1 MPPPSFPFLPKPSRT
16 SQPAEMALAFSAA
29 KPAFKIQALLQA
41 LSPTSPISVPLLLH
55 GFSSVPSSEP
65 PPPGDETAGAASD
78 EGPAD
83 PPRRPMRGERRGPE
97 KLEDTICYM
106 MARRPWTTRLQ
117 NSIRSLS
124 PTFDRDLVLAVLRGA
139 HHPDHALR
147 FFRWVERTGFR
158 HDAATYGEIVSI
170 LTRNSMLNHA
180 RCLILDDMPKRLVD
194 RDEDMI
200 AALIAGYGRAGIPQ
214 EAVKIFRRM
223 PELGVTRTV
232 SSYDAL
238 FKAILRSGRVMM
250 AKRIFNS
257 MIRDGVAAAA
267 STYNTLIWGFCLSV
281 KMETANRFFADMK
294 ERGIAPELV
303 TYNTLLNGWVR
314 AKKMDDAEKMFEEM
328 STVGLAPNSIS
339 YNIMIKG
346 YVSVGKVDDG
356 LRLFGEMSA
365 KGLRPSEKTFAA
377 LMPGLCD
384 DVGRAEEARKVLNE
398 MAERRLTP
406 KDKSIFLRL
415 VSSLC
420 KSGDLDGALEVHRKM
435 EQFKHVV
442 KDPAQYGVLLES
454 LCKGGKHEDAI
465 ATLDELLE
473 KGTLLD
479 PRTPALED
487 SAYDPMIE
495 YLCGHGQTQKAEDL
509 FRQLMKKGIDDK
521 MAFNNLIRGHAKEG
535 VPESAL
541 EMLNIMTRRG
551 VATDADSYA
560 LLVESFLKKGE
571 PADARTALD
580 GMIEQGHLPS
590 PSLFRSVMVGL
601 FDDGRVQT
609 ASRVMKSMI
618 EKGVKEENMDMV
630 HKILEALLMRGHV
643 EEALGRINLMMM
655 NDSLPDFDG
664 LLAALCD
671 SGKAIEALKL
681 VDFGL
686 ERDCDISFSSYDR
699 VLDALYTAGKILP
712 AYSILCKIKAK
723 GGVVDK
729 KGCEALIKSLNEQG
743 NTKQADILSR
753 ILAGKAPL
761 EAKKGKKVAAHPY

>member
-1 MPPPSFPFLPKPSRT
+1 
-16 SQPAEMALAFSAA
+16 MALASSAA
-29 KPAFKIQALLQA
+29 KPACKTLALLQA
-41 LSPTSPISVPLLLH
+41 LSPRSPIPVPLLLH
-55 GFSSVPSSEP
+55 GFSSAPSSEP
-65 PPPGDETAGAASD
+65 PPPGDETAAAAAD

-83 PPRRPMRGERRGPE
+83 PPRQPMRGERRGPE

-139 HHPDHALR
+139 RHPDHALR

-180 RCLILDDMPKRLVD
+180 RCLILEDMPTRLVE

-200 AALIAGYGRAGIPQ
+200 ADLIAGYGRAGIPQ

-223 PELGVTRTV
+223 PELGVARTV
-232 SSYDAL
+232 RSYDAL

-250 AKRIFNS
+250 AKRVFNS
-257 MIRDGVAAAA
+257 MIRDGVAPAA

-281 KMETANRFFADMK
+281 KMETAKRFFADMK
-294 ERGIAPELV
+294 ERGLAPELA
-303 TYNTLLNGWVR
+303 TYNTLLDGWVR
-314 AKKMDDAEKMFEEM
+314 AKKMDDAEKVFEEM
-328 STVGLAPNSIS
+328 AAAGLAPNSIS

-346 YVSVGKVDDG
+346 YVSAGKVDDG

-365 KGLRPSEKTFAA
+365 KGLRPSEKTFAG

-384 DVGRAEEARKVLNE
+384 DVGRTEEARKVWNE

-435 EQFKHVV
+435 GQFKHVV
-442 KDPAQYGVLLES
+442 KDPVQYSVLLES
-454 LCKGGKHEDAI
+454 LCKGGKYEDAI

-473 KGTLLD
+473 KGTLQD
-479 PRTPALED
+479 PRTPALGD
-487 SAYDPMIE
+487 SAYNPMIE
-495 YLCGHGQTQKAEDL
+495 YLCGHGQTKKAEAFL
-509 FRQLMKKGIDDK
+509 RQLMKKGIDDK
-521 MAFNNLIRGHAKEG
+521 IAFSNLIRGHAEEG
-535 VPESAL
+535 VPESAF
-541 EMLNIMTRRG
+541 EMLGIMTRRG

-580 GMIEQGHLPS
+580 SMIEQGHLPS

-618 EKGVKEENMDMV
+618 EKGVKENRDVV

-655 NDSLPDFDG
+655 NDSVPDFDG

-681 VDFGL
+681 ADLGL

-699 VLDALYTAGKILP
+699 LLDALYTAGKILP

-729 KGCEALIKSLNEQG
+729 KGCEALITRLNEQG

-761 EAKKGKKVAAHPY
+761 ESRKGEKVAAHPC